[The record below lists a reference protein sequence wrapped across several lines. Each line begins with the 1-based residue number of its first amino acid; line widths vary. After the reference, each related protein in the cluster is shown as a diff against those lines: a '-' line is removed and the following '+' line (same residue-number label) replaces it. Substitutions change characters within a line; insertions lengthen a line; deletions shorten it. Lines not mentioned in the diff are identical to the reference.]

1 MRHLLVDRNSPTLNA
16 GGLSSVLPAR
26 HPHIVQAPIL
36 YSHPHTV
43 QAPMPVQSDQQ
54 ATGPHLA
61 TRGKGTQSFFISKPT
76 HQGQFAGPVSYT
88 SRNTFSFFLSWC
100 VQARGHTQMCLLRS
114 HSPWFSETK
123 SLTGLEVTKQATL
136 TGQGKQRDPRLCL
149 SSTGMTGACC
159 HTQVWEITLRSL
171 CRHG

>member
-1 MRHLLVDRNSPTLNA
+1 MLAACLLCS
-16 GGLSSVLPAR
+16 LPGTHILYR
-26 HPHIVQAPIL
+26 HPYCTVTHIL
-36 YSHPHTV
+36 YRHPCLYSLISRPLAHTWPLGAKGHRASSSASLHTKGNSRGPCPT
-43 QAPMPVQSDQQ
+43 Q
-54 ATGPHLA
+54 TGIL
-61 TRGKGTQSFFISKPT
+61 FL
-76 HQGQFAGPVSYT
+76 
-88 SRNTFSFFLSWC
+88 SFFLSWC

-136 TGQGKQRDPRLCL
+136 AGQGKQRDPRLCL